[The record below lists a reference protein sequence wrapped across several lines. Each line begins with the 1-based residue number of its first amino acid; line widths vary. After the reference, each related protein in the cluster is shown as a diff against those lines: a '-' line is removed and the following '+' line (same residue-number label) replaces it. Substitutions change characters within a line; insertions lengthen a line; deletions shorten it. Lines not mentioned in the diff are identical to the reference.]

1 MNASKLLLAGACF
14 ALAACASAP
23 ASTQKVASATGPR
36 TDVPSKD
43 VAVPSKTL
51 YSQSWVKDEDDK
63 SKDAR

>member
-14 ALAACASAP
+14 ALAACASVP
-23 ASTQKVASATGPR
+23 VTTNKVASATGPR

-43 VAVPSKTL
+43 IAVPSKSL
-51 YSQSWVKDEDDK
+51 YSQGWVKDEDDK